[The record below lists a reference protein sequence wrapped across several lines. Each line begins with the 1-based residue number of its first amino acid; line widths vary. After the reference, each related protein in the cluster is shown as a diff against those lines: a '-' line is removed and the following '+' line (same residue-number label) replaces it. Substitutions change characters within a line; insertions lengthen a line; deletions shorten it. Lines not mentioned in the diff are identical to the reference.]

1 MIAIH
6 SENTDFSKRWI
17 NYCKEKEIPYK
28 IVNCYDN
35 NIIEH
40 LKDCKALFW
49 HHNHRSFEDL
59 LFAKQLLFAL
69 EHAGVKVFPDF
80 KTGWH
85 FDDKVAQK
93 YLFEASG
100 VPLVPSYVF
109 YDKQQAL
116 EWAKNT
122 TYPKVFKLRGG
133 AGSSNVKLVKSYN
146 ENKKLIKKAFNKGFP
161 ALNKKGKILDAIK
174 LYKEGSVPF
183 INIFKAIYLMYVK
196 PSYYSKM
203 ISNERGYVYF
213 QDFIAN
219 NKTDFRIKVVDQ
231 KCWGFQRVVR
241 KNDFRASGSGKLIFD
256 NSKIPIEMIKIALE
270 TSQTLGLQSVAF
282 DFVINNNQPLIVEI
296 SYCFG
301 MDSSELNYGYWD
313 QDLKFYKG
321 SFNPFGWMIES
332 VINKV

>member
-28 IVNCYDN
+28 IVNCYDTD
-35 NIIEH
+35 IV
-40 LKDCKALFW
+40 DQVRGCTALFW

-69 EHAGVKVFPDF
+69 EHAGIKVFPDF

-133 AGSSNVKLVKSYN
+133 AGSSNVKLVKNYF
-146 ENKKLIKKAFNKGFP
+146 ENKKIINKAFKKGFP
-161 ALNKKGKILDAIK
+161 AIDKKENVLD
-174 LYKEGSVPF
+174 S
-183 INIFKAIYLMYVK
+183 
-196 PSYYSKM
+196 
-203 ISNERGYVYF
+203 
-213 QDFIAN
+213 
-219 NKTDFRIKVVDQ
+219 
-231 KCWGFQRVVR
+231 
-241 KNDFRASGSGKLIFD
+241 
-256 NSKIPIEMIKIALE
+256 
-270 TSQTLGLQSVAF
+270 
-282 DFVINNNQPLIVEI
+282 
-296 SYCFG
+296 
-301 MDSSELNYGYWD
+301 
-313 QDLKFYKG
+313 
-321 SFNPFGWMIES
+321 
-332 VINKV
+332 